1 MVDALLSFPTLPLS
15 VLASALPPSAASSAM
30 PSAMTSELSSAVSSA
45 ISSALP
51 SVLFDMPT
59 SFPWLIAAPGSLSAM
74 LMWAVIAL
82 VIGSFLNVVIHR
94 LPVMMQHETENFI
107 ALENDNPAPHTR
119 RYNLIL
125 PRSACPSC
133 GHALSALDNI
143 PIFSYVWLKG
153 RCRYCRAPI
162 SARYPLVEIV
172 TALLSAVV
180 VWQLGSELRG
190 ITALL
195 LVWSLIALTFI
206 DIDTQMLPDDV
217 TLPLIWLG
225 LLVNLLGGFV
235 PLPDAVIGAAAGY
248 LSLWSVYWLF
258 RFATGKEGMGYGDFK
273 LLAALGAWLG
283 WMMLPFIVLLSSVT
297 GALVGIAMIVLRG
310 HPRDKPIPFGPFLA
324 IAGLIALLFGE
335 TLVQLW
341 LGQGLRLQ

>member
-1 MVDALLSFPTLPLS
+1 MSDALLSLP
-15 VLASALPPSAASSAM
+15 AAL
-30 PSAMTSELSSAVSSA
+30 L
-45 ISSALP
+45 SALP
-51 SVLFDMPT
+51 SAPPSAL
-59 SFPWLIAAPGSLSAM
+59 SWLIAAPGALSAM
-74 LMWAVIAL
+74 LAWAVIGL

-94 LPVMMQHETENFI
+94 LPVMMQRETENFI
-107 ALENDNPAPHTR
+107 ALENDEPEPHTS

-133 GHALSALDNI
+133 GQSLSALDNI
-143 PIFSYVWLKG
+143 PVLSYVWLKG

-162 SARYPLVEIV
+162 SGQYPLVEIL
-172 TALLSAVV
+172 TGLLSAVV

-190 ITALL
+190 LAALL

-206 DIDTQMLPDDV
+206 DIDTQTLPDDL

-235 PLPDAVIGAAAGY
+235 PLSDAVIGAVAGY

-283 WMMLPFIVLLSSVT
+283 WMMLPFIVLLSSVM

-310 HPRDKPIPFGPFLA
+310 HQRDKPIPFGPFLA
-324 IAGLIALLFGE
+324 IAGLSLLLYGE
-335 TLVQLW
+335 NLMQ
-341 LGQGLRLQ
+341 LRLRGTFGGQ

>member
-1 MVDALLSFPTLPLS
+1 MADALLSLPAVLPELS
-15 VLASALPPSAASSAM
+15 GLPPVLSGMSAS
-30 PSAMTSELSSAVSSA
+30 L
-45 ISSALP
+45 
-51 SVLFDMPT
+51 
-59 SFPWLIAAPGSLSAM
+59 PWLIAAPGSLSAM
-74 LMWAVIAL
+74 LAWALIGL
-82 VIGSFLNVVIHR
+82 MIGSFLNVAIHR
-94 LPVMMQHETENFI
+94 LPVMMQRETENFI
-107 ALENDNPAPHTR
+107 ALENDEPAPHAS

-143 PIFSYVWLKG
+143 PVFSYVWLRG

-162 SARYPLVEIV
+162 SARYPLVEII

-190 ITALL
+190 IAALL

-206 DIDTQMLPDDV
+206 DIDTQMLPDDL

-225 LLVNLLGGFV
+225 LLVNLQGGFV
-235 PLPDAVIGAAAGY
+235 PLSGAVIGAAAGY

-258 RFATGKEGMGYGDFK
+258 RFATGKEGIGYGDFK

-283 WMMLPFIVLLSSVT
+283 WMMLPFIVLLSSVM

-310 HPRDKPIPFGPFLA
+310 HQRDKPIPFGPFLA
-324 IAGLIALLFGE
+324 IAGLIMLLYGE
-335 TLVQLW
+335 KLVQLW
-341 LGQGLRLQ
+341 LGGMLGG